1 MVHVELFAKRQLKK
15 VNPEDRRCKLCVKM
29 LLEKKSEEKVRTRE
43 IVQTKIRQR
52 EERKSKKTF
61 SNEKILDEVNE
72 EDLNTCVQVLR
83 FIAQDP
89 KNRFVEKR
97 MKALRKALV
106 PIIDYQKK
114 QMYKGM
120 SEDEFEQVK
129 FSKRAR
135 RIQHARD
142 VAYVVFEYNS
152 LQLTKKKNHIAY
164 NI

>member
-1 MVHVELFAKRQLKK
+1 MVHVDLFAKRQLKK

-43 IVQTKIRQR
+43 IVLTKKRQR

-135 RIQHARD
+135 RA
-142 VAYVVFEYNS
+142 
-152 LQLTKKKNHIAY
+152 
-164 NI
+164 